1 MQYVKRE
8 SNNIAWAKNACTFG
22 EECERLCSN
31 IIWSWKSRDTV
42 LSDKTR
48 QYVLLPLVDRP
59 FGHRNDYNIQASIWL
74 RLKCKALF
82 VSVIDKR
89 KDSMEI
95 YITNPQRSTKYLQF

>member
-8 SNNIAWAKNACTFG
+8 SNNIAWARECLAHSAKTGCLKGCAQLFG
-22 EECERLCSN
+22 MK
-31 IIWSWKSRDTV
+31 WSWKSRDTV

-82 VSVIDKR
+82 VSVI
-89 KDSMEI
+89 
-95 YITNPQRSTKYLQF
+95 KYLQF